1 MKSECNL
8 ICESLRYIFR
18 IYSCKGIF
26 NGENV
31 NFLGSE
37 IGCWFRSFKDFKGL
51 PSLTFKNSQKFY
63 RSLNECVIW
72 QSLLIS
78 FKVPLASFLHHD
90 NFNSLAY
97 VALFKYQ
104 ELRTNAIAKPLELN
118 ELESG
123 IKKSAAAVKVLM
135 NQRSCRVLFS
145 IF

>member
-1 MKSECNL
+1 M
-8 ICESLRYIFR
+8 
-18 IYSCKGIF
+18 
-26 NGENV
+26 
-31 NFLGSE
+31 
-37 IGCWFRSFKDFKGL
+37 
-51 PSLTFKNSQKFY
+51 
-63 RSLNECVIW
+63 IW

-90 NFNSLAY
+90 KFNSLAY
-97 VALFKYQ
+97 LALLKYQ

-123 IKKSAAAVKVLM
+123 IKKSVAAVKVLM

>member
-37 IGCWFRSFKDFKGL
+37 IGCWFRSFKDFKGI
-51 PSLTFKNSQKFY
+51 PGLTFKNSQKFY

-78 FKVPLASFLHHD
+78 FKVPLASFLHHG

-123 IKKSAAAVKVLM
+123 IKKSVAAVKVLM

>member
-1 MKSECNL
+1 M
-8 ICESLRYIFR
+8 
-18 IYSCKGIF
+18 
-26 NGENV
+26 
-31 NFLGSE
+31 
-37 IGCWFRSFKDFKGL
+37 
-51 PSLTFKNSQKFY
+51 
-63 RSLNECVIW
+63 IW

-97 VALFKYQ
+97 VALFYQ

-123 IKKSAAAVKVLM
+123 IKKSVAAVKVLM